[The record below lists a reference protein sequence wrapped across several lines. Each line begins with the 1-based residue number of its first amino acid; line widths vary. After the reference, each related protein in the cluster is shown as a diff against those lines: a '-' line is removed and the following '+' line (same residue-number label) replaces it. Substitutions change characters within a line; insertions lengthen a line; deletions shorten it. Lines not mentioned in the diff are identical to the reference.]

1 MRLFLLFVKAW
12 VVGVAVYWVA
22 GSVWDGRPM
31 GSGDFSAAALYSGV
45 MFAITAPVVYLPAM
59 AWVRQVATMRS
70 AAMIMTV
77 ATVIHALG
85 ATALVISAFGGFRAE
100 FLLRP
105 EALLFYV
112 IFGTAGFVLGTGD
125 VRRYRSPERPET

>member
-1 MRLFLLFVKAW
+1 MRLLLLFVRSW
-12 VVGVAVYWVA
+12 VVGIAVYWVA
-22 GSVWDGRPM
+22 GSIWDGRPM

-59 AWVRQVATMRS
+59 AWVRRVVTMR
-70 AAMIMTV
+70 AAVMIMT
-77 ATVIHALG
+77 ASTVIHMLV

-100 FLLRP
+100 SLLKP

-112 IFGTAGFVLGTGD
+112 IFGTAGAVLGTGY
-125 VRRYRSPERPET
+125 VKRYQSRAT